1 MGKRFMTK
9 KDFFDYNFKYAIFD
23 LDGTCLDSMWL
34 WEEVDRQFL
43 GIRGYE
49 VPDDY
54 LEAIST
60 IGFRA
65 AAQYT
70 IDRFGFSDTVEE
82 LMDEWTN
89 MAIVK
94 YEEEVRLKLGV
105 KQYLEKLKKMGVK
118 MVVATASFREM
129 FVPALKNNG
138 IYDLFDGFVTVDDV
152 GKSKSFPDIYLRAA
166 HIMGANPEETV
177 VFEDVFEGISTAS
190 NAGFFTVGVKEP
202 TSACFEENIRKKSDV
217 FIESFAKL

>member
-1 MGKRFMTK
+1 MTE
-9 KDFFDYNFKYAIFD
+9 KDFYEINFKYAIFD

-43 GIRGYE
+43 GKRGFE

-54 LEAIST
+54 LETIST

-65 AAQYT
+65 AAEYT
-70 IDRFGFSDTVEE
+70 IERFGFDDTPEE
-82 LMDEWTN
+82 LMEEWTN
-89 MAIVK
+89 QAIVK
-94 YEEEVRLKLGV
+94 YEEEVKLKEGV
-105 KQYLEKLKKMGVK
+105 KRYLEKLKAKGVK

-129 FVPALKNNG
+129 FMPALKNNG
-138 IYDLFDGFVTVDDV
+138 IYELFDDFVTVDDV

-166 HIMGANPEETV
+166 KLLGARPEDTV
-177 VFEDVFEGISTAS
+177 VFEDVFEGINTAS

>member
-1 MGKRFMTK
+1 MTE
-9 KDFFDYNFKYAIFD
+9 KDFYETNFKYAIFD

-34 WEEVDRQFL
+34 WEEVDKQFL
-43 GIRGYE
+43 GKRGFE

-65 AAQYT
+65 AAEYT
-70 IDRFGFSDTVEE
+70 IKRFGFDDTPEE
-82 LMDEWTN
+82 LMEEWTN
-89 MAIVK
+89 QAIVK
-94 YEEEVRLKLGV
+94 YEEEVKLKEGV
-105 KQYLEKLKKMGVK
+105 KEYLKKLKAKGVK

-129 FVPALKNNG
+129 FMPALKNNG
-138 IYDLFDGFVTVDDV
+138 IYEFFEDFVTVDDV

-166 HIMGANPEETV
+166 KLLGADPKETV
-177 VFEDVFEGISTAS
+177 VFEDVFEGINTAS
-190 NAGFFTVGVKEP
+190 NAGFFTVGVKES
-202 TSACFEENIRKKSDV
+202 TSACLEENIRKKSDV